1 MGPVIIQLIF
11 FGLLLIIGGYI
22 FSVGCSDPFFSVHWL
37 VIGGII
43 IISSIIGLIVIASKK
58 GKNGAKEKGEEIEYV
73 QRIQEQPIPERQD
86 YYRTNGQLM
95 ERRNNTIPE
104 RQDYRTNGQLTE
116 RRNNATITSNCKYSI
131 DGCRGRHID
140 IYENKAVITTKTNL
154 GSIMA
159 GGYSNGEK
167 TIYYRD
173 VIGIQFKLP
182 TFVQIGYLQ
191 FETASCQATNN
202 FFSENSFP
210 FESSNISNREIEKVV
225 SYVKDQV
232 DKIRSAPTSTP
243 TVIQAQSP
251 ADELKKFKELLD
263 MGVITQDE
271 FDQKKKQLLSL

>member
-1 MGPVIIQLIF
+1 MESFMKQHIF
-11 FGLLLIIGGYI
+11 FVLLLVASLLMIL
-22 FSVGCSDPFFSVHWL
+22 VGLSDPLFSGHWI
-37 VIGGII
+37 VIGTIALII
-43 IISSIIGLIVIASKK
+43 SIIGLIVAHSNKD
-58 GKNGAKEKGEEIEYV
+58 NEEIRV
-73 QRIQEQPIPERQD
+73 
-86 YYRTNGQLM
+86 M
-95 ERRNNTIPE
+95 EEIKRMEMRASAPNENT
-104 RQDYRTNGQLTE
+104 
-116 RRNNATITSNCKYSI
+116 ATITSNCKYSI

-154 GSIMA
+154 GSILA

>member
-1 MGPVIIQLIF
+1 MEKYGKKRILWYC
-11 FGLLLIIGGYI
+11 LLIVSCFLILFGFAYPVCI
-22 FSVGCSDPFFSVHWL
+22 
-37 VIGGII
+37 VIGFIVLFLA
-43 IISSIIGLIVIASKK
+43 LIALIKLHTE
-58 GKNGAKEKGEEIEYV
+58 EKSEIKRLERERE
-73 QRIQEQPIPERQD
+73 QQEKQERQERQAAQ
-86 YYRTNGQLM
+86 RTNSQL
-95 ERRNNTIPE
+95 NVP
-104 RQDYRTNGQLTE
+104 DY
-116 RRNNATITSNCKYSI
+116 IYSI

-159 GGYSNGEK
+159 GGYNNGEK

-232 DKIRSAPTSTP
+232 DKIRSAPTSTA

-271 FDQKKKQLLSL
+271 FDQKKKQLLGL